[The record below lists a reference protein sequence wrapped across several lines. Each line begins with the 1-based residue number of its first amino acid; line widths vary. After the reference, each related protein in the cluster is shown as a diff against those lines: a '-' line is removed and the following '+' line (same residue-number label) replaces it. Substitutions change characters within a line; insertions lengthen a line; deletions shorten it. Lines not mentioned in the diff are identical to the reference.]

1 MKQMKRRLR
10 SARGR
15 HSSSS
20 PLAPLGQGSAD
31 PPSPQ
36 RLPLFALTLSKV
48 TACQGANPENQP
60 SQVMQ
65 DTLVGDCR
73 SASGWF
79 LGDKGRRQRGSG
91 LGEQEER
98 PAALLGPSSGADP
111 AQQARSPRQ
120 VSSWNQS
127 THGFADWVPSGM
139 GRAAR
144 RDVH

>member
-1 MKQMKRRLR
+1 
-10 SARGR
+10 
-15 HSSSS
+15 
-20 PLAPLGQGSAD
+20 
-31 PPSPQ
+31 
-36 RLPLFALTLSKV
+36 
-48 TACQGANPENQP
+48 
-60 SQVMQ
+60 MQ

-98 PAALLGPSSGADP
+98 PAALLGLSSGADP